1 MEQKIYEIL
10 SNVLEIKVDDK
21 TNFNMQNCE
30 SWTSL
35 SHIDIIMSLEE
46 EFEIKFDKNILTKL
60 NSQEE
65 IIKEIKKIKNAHN

>member
-10 SNVLEIKVDDK
+10 SNILEIKVNNK
-21 TNFNMQNCE
+21 TKFSMQNCE
-30 SWTSL
+30 NWTSL

-46 EFEIKFDKNILTKL
+46 EFEINFDKDTLVKL

-65 IIKEIKKIKNAHN
+65 IIKEIKKIKNA